1 MERLFFTLS
10 DREDEVAQ
18 MIGAGLEAKEVA
30 NICFRSVATIRNQ
43 MQSIYAKLKVRNR
56 SELSVKMMEAKFN
69 VKLTM
74 DFAPI
79 TRTVVACC
87 LLCVFSFSSYHEQS
101 IMRRS
106 RRVRIENVIGYRRYD
121 GYT

>member
-1 MERLFFTLS
+1 MERLFLTLS

-18 MIGAGLEAKEVA
+18 MIVAGLEAKEVA

-106 RRVRIENVIGYRRYD
+106 RRVRIENVIRYRRYD

>member
-1 MERLFFTLS
+1 MEKLFLTLS

-106 RRVRIENVIGYRRYD
+106 RRVRIENVIRYRRYD

>member
-1 MERLFFTLS
+1 MERLFLTLS

-18 MIGAGLEAKEVA
+18 MIGAGLEAKEVT

-106 RRVRIENVIGYRRYD
+106 RRVRIENVIRYRRYD

>member
-1 MERLFFTLS
+1 MERLFLTLS

-74 DFAPI
+74 DVAPI

-106 RRVRIENVIGYRRYD
+106 RRVRIENVIRYRRYD

>member
-1 MERLFFTLS
+1 MERLFLTLS

-56 SELSVKMMEAKFN
+56 SELFVKMMEAKFN

-106 RRVRIENVIGYRRYD
+106 RRVRIENVIRYRRYD

>member
-1 MERLFFTLS
+1 MERLFLTLS

-87 LLCVFSFSSYHEQS
+87 LLCVFSFSSYHRQS

-106 RRVRIENVIGYRRYD
+106 RRVRIENVIRYRRYD

>member
-1 MERLFFTLS
+1 MERLFLTLS

-79 TRTVVACC
+79 TITVVACC

-106 RRVRIENVIGYRRYD
+106 RRVRIENVIRYRRYD

>member
-1 MERLFFTLS
+1 MERLFLTLS
-10 DREDEVAQ
+10 DREDEAAQ

-106 RRVRIENVIGYRRYD
+106 RRVRIENVIRYRRYD

>member
-1 MERLFFTLS
+1 MERLFLTLS

-106 RRVRIENVIGYRRYD
+106 RRVRIENVIRYRRYD

>member
-1 MERLFFTLS
+1 MERLFLTLS

-87 LLCVFSFSSYHEQS
+87 LLCVFSFSSYHGQS

-106 RRVRIENVIGYRRYD
+106 RRVRIENVIRYRRYD

>member
-1 MERLFFTLS
+1 MEKLFLSLS

-56 SELSVKMMEAKFN
+56 SELSIKMMEAKFN

-74 DFAPI
+74 DFTPI

-106 RRVRIENVIGYRRYD
+106 RRVRIENVIRYRRYD

>member
-1 MERLFFTLS
+1 MERLFLTLS

-18 MIGAGLEAKEVA
+18 MIGVGLEAKEVA

-106 RRVRIENVIGYRRYD
+106 RRVRIENVIRYRRYD

>member
-1 MERLFFTLS
+1 MERLFLTLS

-87 LLCVFSFSSYHEQS
+87 LLCVFSFHL
-101 IMRRS
+101 ITNK
-106 RRVRIENVIGYRRYD
+106 VL
-121 GYT
+121 